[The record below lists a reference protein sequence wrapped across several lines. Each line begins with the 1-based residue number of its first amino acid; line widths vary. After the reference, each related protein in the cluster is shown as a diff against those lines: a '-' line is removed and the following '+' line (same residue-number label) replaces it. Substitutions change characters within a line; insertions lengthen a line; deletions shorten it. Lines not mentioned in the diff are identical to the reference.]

1 MTHVCARTLLLN
13 VEKHVLLCIKK
24 CAARLERAIGY
35 NNVCFSN
42 SLFLRV
48 SSFLVI
54 PCCVIH
60 ALDCDLFI

>member
-48 SSFLVI
+48 GLPF
-54 PCCVIH
+54 
-60 ALDCDLFI
+60 